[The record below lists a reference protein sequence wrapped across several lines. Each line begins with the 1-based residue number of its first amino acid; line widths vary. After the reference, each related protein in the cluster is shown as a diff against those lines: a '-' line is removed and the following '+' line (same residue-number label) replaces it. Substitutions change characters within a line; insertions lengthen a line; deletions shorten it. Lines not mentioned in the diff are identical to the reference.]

1 MFIKIVLL
9 NVDVREVRKIRKPI
23 ELMFISLVLLFL
35 VLNGVHADENAT
47 DILQANATESDVSS
61 SFQDESIISNPD
73 SPDLVFNITSD
84 NVYDYF
90 VDRSKTLNS
99 TYSYADLFIS
109 EDMEDLGILTIKA
122 NNVTIN
128 GNNHTLKNTFFSIES
143 SGVTLNNLTLCLNE
157 SDEDNDYAAID
168 LWRASGTTISNVN
181 IDFNVPRDT
190 SAYGIYSQGTE
201 YSLINNLKII
211 NTTININGNNRAE
224 GRVYGIKME
233 YSPYAVLENNT
244 INANLPLHTVAFMG
258 TTANLDSEF
267 VLAVGIAN
275 SDNLVFNSNVVNTNV
290 NIRPECAYPTLDSIF
305 ICDSSDCNI
314 TNNVITLID
323 DITYKDEANYLYALD
338 GYRVDNLL
346 IEGNRI
352 RLGTAGGA
360 YAAGTAYPIQLT
372 GPASGVLIQHN
383 NLYSKSN
390 GPNIGIYSHNFN
402 GDNYITILNN
412 YINITGRAGN
422 HSWALVAGIESQ
434 DNNDIIMNNIIEIH
448 NTGKVEW
455 DDNIYGI
462 SYSQKTDSTHTYRV
476 VNNTVISDGYYV
488 SHMLDADNTTVTNNT
503 LVRTDKYAD
512 TNYDPFKRGA
522 AIGADTD
529 VSKNNDFSGNRVI
542 TIFEYG
548 LEHQSDEVD
557 GGEPFHY
564 EPPENVNGRTNVIN
578 GSGIVPQKPGFPG
591 GNPLLPGNNGG
602 GSINTGGN
610 GQGGFHSPD
619 AADGDNG
626 YNGFPDLSGDNGESL
641 SRKAN
646 HGANA
651 KTVNSFN
658 NEGSSDNSYNNLV
671 ATSNSTSSDAPS
683 VDGVTVSGRSS
694 SSASSAGAAG
704 SSGASQDVS
713 KAYEITKNIVEN
725 GPDDILKFIALAV
738 VCEILLVVGYR
749 RKENEDITD

>member
-1 MFIKIVLL
+1 
-9 NVDVREVRKIRKPI
+9 
-23 ELMFISLVLLFL
+23 MFISLLLLFI
-35 VLNGVHADENAT
+35 VLNGV
-47 DILQANATESDVSS
+47 QATENTTEIVSS
-61 SFQDESIISNPD
+61 NVTEPVVQCAPEDEVLEVEQ
-73 SPDLVFNITSD
+73 DLVFNITND
-84 NVYDYF
+84 NLNDYF
-90 VDRSKTLNS
+90 VRGKLKSD
-99 TYSYADLFIS
+99 YSYATFFIS
-109 EDMEDLGILTIKA
+109 EDMEDCGILAVQAK
-122 NNVTIN
+122 NVTIN
-128 GNNHTLKNTFFSIES
+128 GNNHILKNTMFSIES
-143 SGVTLNNLTLCLNE
+143 TGVTLNNLTIMLSE

-168 LWRASGTTISNVN
+168 LWRADDTTIINVK
-181 IDFNVPRDT
+181 IDFNATRDA
-190 SAYGIYSQGTE
+190 SAYGIYSQGTR
-201 YSLINNLKII
+201 YSPINNLKII
-211 NTTININGNNRAE
+211 NTTVNINGDNRAE

-258 TTANLDSEF
+258 TTADLDSEF
-267 VLAVGIAN
+267 ALAVGI
-275 SDNLVFNSNVVNTNV
+275 SHCDNLLFNSNVVNTNV
-290 NIRPECAYPTLDSIF
+290 NVRPECSYPTLDSVF
-305 ICDSSDCNI
+305 ICDSKDCNI

-323 DITYKDEANYLYALD
+323 DITFKDEANYLYALD

-346 IEGNRI
+346 VEGNRI
-352 RLGTAGGA
+352 RVGTDGGA

-372 GPASGVLIQHN
+372 GPASGVLIKYN

-412 YINITGRAGN
+412 YINVTGRAGN

-434 DNNDIIMNNIIEIH
+434 DNNDIIMNNIIEVH
-448 NTGKVEW
+448 NTGEVKW
-455 DDNIYGI
+455 TDNIYGI

-512 TNYDPFKRGA
+512 TNYDPFKRGD
-522 AIGADTD
+522 AIGEGTD
-529 VSKNNDFSGNRVI
+529 ASKNNDFSGNRVI

-548 LEHQSDEVD
+548 LEHQSDEID
-557 GGEPFHY
+557 GGDPFVY
-564 EPPENVNGRTNVIN
+564 VPPENVNGRTNVIN

-610 GQGGFHSPD
+610 TPGGFHSPD
-619 AADGDNG
+619 GADGDNG

-641 SRKAN
+641 SRKPAWGN
-646 HGANA
+646 NA

-658 NEGSSDNSYNNLV
+658 NEGTASNSYNNNVV
-671 ATSNSTSSDAPS
+671 ASENSTSSETPS
-683 VDGVTVSGRSS
+683 VNGITSTGKSS
-694 SSASSAGAAG
+694 SSASSVGAAG
-704 SSGASQDVS
+704 SSGAQDSS
-713 KAYEITKNIVEN
+713 KAYEITKSIVEN

-749 RKENEDITD
+749 RKENEDIAD

>member
-9 NVDVREVRKIRKPI
+9 NVDVREVRKIRKPVKVM
-23 ELMFISLVLLFL
+23 LISLLFLFL

-73 SPDLVFNITSD
+73 LVFNITRD
-84 NVYDYF
+84 NVYDDYF
-90 VDRSKTLNS
+90 VGRSKTLNS
-99 TYSYADLFIS
+99 TYSYANLFIS

-143 SGVTLNNLTLCLNE
+143 SGVTLNNLTLCLTE

-211 NTTININGNNRAE
+211 NTTVSISGNNRAE

-233 YSPYAVLENNT
+233 YSPNAVLENNT

-290 NIRPECAYPTLDSIF
+290 NVRPECAYPTLDSIF

-323 DITYKDEANYLYALD
+323 DITYKDEVNYLYALD

-352 RLGTAGGA
+352 RVGTAGGA

-422 HSWALVAGIESQ
+422 HSYALVAGIESQ
-434 DNNDIIMNNIIEIH
+434 DNNDIIMNNVIEVH
-448 NTGKVEW
+448 NTGKVEL

-462 SYSQKTDSTHTYRV
+462 SYSQETESTHTYRV

-646 HGANA
+646 QGANV

-683 VDGVTVSGRSS
+683 VDGVAVSGRSS
-694 SSASSAGAAG
+694 SSASSAGGAG

>member
-1 MFIKIVLL
+1 ML
-9 NVDVREVRKIRKPI
+9 
-23 ELMFISLVLLFL
+23 ISLLFLFL

-47 DILQANATESDVSS
+47 DILQANATEADVSS
-61 SFQDESIISNPD
+61 SLQEESIINNPD

-84 NVYDYF
+84 NVDDYF
-90 VDRSKTLNS
+90 VRGTLKS
-99 TYSYADLFIS
+99 TYSYANLFIS
-109 EDMEDLGILTIKA
+109 EDMEDLGILTIRA
-122 NNVTIN
+122 NNVTVN

-143 SGVTLNNLTLCLNE
+143 TGVTLNNLTLCLTE

-190 SAYGIYSQGTE
+190 SAYGIYSQGTR

-211 NTTININGNNRAE
+211 NTTVNINGDNRAG
-224 GRVYGIKME
+224 GRVYGIRME
-233 YSPYAVLENNT
+233 YSPNAVLENNT
-244 INANLPLHTVAFMG
+244 INANLPLHTVAFRG
-258 TTANLDSEF
+258 TTADLDSEF
-267 VLAVGIAN
+267 CLAVGISN
-275 SDNLVFNSNVVNTNV
+275 CDNLVFNSNVVNTNV
-290 NIRPECAYPTLDSIF
+290 NVRPECAYPTLDAVF
-305 ICDSSDCNI
+305 ICDSRDCNI

-412 YINITGRAGN
+412 YINVTGRAGN

-434 DNNDIIMNNIIEIH
+434 DNNDIIMNNIIEVH

-476 VNNTVISDGYYV
+476 INNTVISDGYYV

-512 TNYDPFKRGA
+512 TNYDPFKRGDS
-522 AIGADTD
+522 IGADTD
-529 VSKNNDFSGNRVI
+529 ESRNNDFSGNRVI

-557 GGEPFHY
+557 GGEPFIY
-564 EPPENVNGRTNVIN
+564 VPPENVNGRTNVIN
-578 GSGIVPQKPGFPG
+578 GSGILPQKPGFPG

-610 GQGGFHSPD
+610 SPGGFNSPD

-641 SRKAN
+641 SRKSN
-646 HGANA
+646 QGASV

-658 NEGSSDNSYNNLV
+658 NEGSNSNSYNNLV
-671 ATSNSTSSDAPS
+671 ASSNSTSSDAPS

-694 SSASSAGAAG
+694 SAASSAGAGG

-713 KAYEITKNIVEN
+713 KAYEISKNIVEN

>member
-1 MFIKIVLL
+1 MW
-9 NVDVREVRKIRKPI
+9 EVRKIRDSLK
-23 ELMFISLVLLFL
+23 ISLLLLIFVISL
-35 VLNGVHADENAT
+35 TSVSAHDDNVT
-47 DILQANATESDVSS
+47 DTISEVSNETAVVSSLDTVDDVSDNQVLGEGEVS
-61 SFQDESIISNPD
+61 GLTI
-73 SPDLVFNITSD
+73 NITHD
-84 NVYDYF
+84 NVKDYF
-90 VDRSKTLNS
+90 VRGVLKS
-99 TYSYADLFIS
+99 TYSDAELFIS
-109 EDMEDLGILTIKA
+109 EDMDDLGILAVRA
-122 NNVTIN
+122 NNVTIY
-128 GNNHTLKNTFFSIES
+128 GNNHTLRNTVFSIEADD
-143 SGVTLNNLTLCLNE
+143 VTLNDLVLNVTE
-157 SDEDNDYAAID
+157 SFEDNDYAAVL
-168 LWRASGTTISNVN
+168 LWHCDNTCIYNTVINYIAPLNG
-181 IDFNVPRDT
+181 D
-190 SAYGIYSQGTE
+190 AYGIYSEGTK
-201 YSLINNLKII
+201 YKNNRNIMI
-211 NTTININGNNRAE
+211 VNTTVNITGDNRAE
-224 GRVYGIKME
+224 GRVYGIRME
-233 YSPYAVLENNT
+233 YSPNAVLENNT
-244 INANLPLHTVAFMG
+244 INANLPLHTVAFRG
-258 TTANLDSEF
+258 TTADLDSEF
-267 VLAVGIAN
+267 CLAVGISN
-275 SDNLVFNSNVVNTNV
+275 CDNLVFNSNVVNTNV
-290 NIRPECAYPTLDSIF
+290 NVRPECAYPTLDAVF
-305 ICDSSDCNI
+305 ICDSRDCNI

-412 YINITGRAGN
+412 YINVTGRAGN

-455 DDNIYGI
+455 EDNIYGI

-476 VNNTVISDGYYV
+476 INNTVISDGYYV

-512 TNYDPFKRGA
+512 TNYDPFKRGDS
-522 AIGADTD
+522 IGADTD
-529 VSKNNDFSGNRVI
+529 ASRNNDFSGNRVI

-557 GGEPFHY
+557 GGDPFVY
-564 EPPENVNGRTNVIN
+564 VPPENVNGRTNVIN
-578 GSGIVPQKPGFPG
+578 GSGIAPQRPGVPG
-591 GNPLLPGNNGG
+591 GNPLIPGNNGG

-610 GQGGFHSPD
+610 SPGGFHSPD
-619 AADGDNG
+619 VADGDNG
-626 YNGFPDLSGDNGESL
+626 FNGFPDLSGDNGESL
-641 SRKAN
+641 SRKTN
-646 HGANA
+646 QGNNV

-694 SSASSAGAAG
+694 SAASSAGAGG
-704 SSGASQDVS
+704 SSGASQDSS
-713 KAYEITKNIVEN
+713 KAYEISKNIVEN

-749 RKENEDITD
+749 RKESEDITD

>member
-1 MFIKIVLL
+1 MSLL
-9 NVDVREVRKIRKPI
+9 IMI
-23 ELMFISLVLLFL
+23 LMAGAVQ
-35 VLNGVHADENAT
+35 AEDNAT
-47 DILQANATESDVSS
+47 DTVSTNS
-61 SFQDESIISNPD
+61 SEPIVKSEVQTLSGEPD
-73 SPDLVFNITSD
+73 SPDLVFNVTND
-84 NVYDYF
+84 NIDDYF
-90 VDRSKTLNS
+90 VRGTITSR
-99 TYSYADLFIS
+99 YSYATLFIS
-109 EDMEDLGILTIKA
+109 EDMDDCGILTVRA
-122 NNVTIN
+122 NNLTIN
-128 GNNHTLKNTFFSIES
+128 GNGHVLKNTMFSIEAK
-143 SGVTLNNLTLCLNE
+143 GVTLNNLTICLDE
-157 SDEDNDYAAID
+157 SNKDNDYAAID
-168 LWRASGTTISNVN
+168 LWGANDTTITNVK
-181 IDFNVPRDT
+181 IDFNATRDT
-190 SAYGIYSQGTE
+190 SAYGIYSQGTQ
-201 YSLINNLKII
+201 YYLINNLKII
-211 NTTININGNNRAE
+211 NTTININGDNRAE
-224 GRVYGIKME
+224 GRVYGIRME
-233 YSPYAVLENNT
+233 YSPNAILENNT
-244 INANLPLHTVAFMG
+244 INANLPLHTVAFRG
-258 TTANLDSEF
+258 TTADLGSEF
-267 VLAVGIAN
+267 CLAVGVSN
-275 SDNLVFNSNVVNTNV
+275 SNNLVFNSNVVNTNV
-290 NIRPECAYPTLDSIF
+290 NVRPECSYPTLDSVF
-305 ICDSSDCNI
+305 ICDSANCNI

-352 RLGTAGGA
+352 RIGTAGGA

-412 YINITGRAGN
+412 YINVTGRAGN

-434 DNNDIIMNNIIEIH
+434 DNNDIIMNNVIEVH
-448 NTGKVEW
+448 NTGSVKW

-462 SYSQKTDSTHTYRV
+462 SYSQKTDSTHSYRV

-512 TNYDPFKRGA
+512 TNYDPFKRGD

-529 VSKNNDFSGNRVI
+529 ASKNNDFSGNRVI

-548 LEHQSDEVD
+548 LEHQNDEVD
-557 GGEPFHY
+557 GGDPFVY
-564 EPPENVNGRTNVIN
+564 VPPENVNGRTNVIN
-578 GSGIVPQKPGFPG
+578 GSGIAPQKPGFPG

-610 GQGGFHSPD
+610 TPGGFHSPD

-641 SRKAN
+641 SRKPAW
-646 HGANA
+646 GDNA

-658 NEGSSDNSYNNLV
+658 NDGTTSNSYNNNVV
-671 ATSNSTSSDAPS
+671 ASENSTSSETPS
-683 VDGVTVSGRSS
+683 VNGVTSAGKSS

-704 SSGASQDVS
+704 SSGAQDVS
-713 KAYEITKNIVEN
+713 KAYEISKNIVEN
-725 GPDDILKFIALAV
+725 GPSDILKFIAIAV
-738 VCEILLVVGYR
+738 VCEILLIVGYR
-749 RKENEDITD
+749 RKENENITD

>member
-1 MFIKIVLL
+1 MLIFVISLTSVSAHDDNVTDTILDLSNETASVSSLNTVNDASTNQAVGEADVADL
-9 NVDVREVRKIRKPI
+9 TINITNDNVD
-23 ELMFISLVLLFL
+23 
-35 VLNGVHADENAT
+35 
-47 DILQANATESDVSS
+47 
-61 SFQDESIISNPD
+61 
-73 SPDLVFNITSD
+73 
-84 NVYDYF
+84 DYF
-90 VDRSKTLNS
+90 VRGVLKS
-99 TYSYADLFIS
+99 TYSDAKLFIS
-109 EDMEDLGILTIKA
+109 EDMEDLGILTVRAK
-122 NNVTIN
+122 NVTIY
-128 GNNHTLKNTFFSIES
+128 GNNHTLKNTVFSIEADD
-143 SGVTLNNLTLCLNE
+143 VTLNNLVLNVTE
-157 SDEDNDYAAID
+157 SFEDNDYAAVL
-168 LWRASGTTISNVN
+168 LWHCDNTGIYNTVINYVAPLNA
-181 IDFNVPRDT
+181 D
-190 SAYGIYSQGTE
+190 AYGIYSEGTK
-201 YSLINNLKII
+201 YRNNRNVRIANSTVNLI
-211 NTTININGNNRAE
+211 GNNPSS
-224 GRVYGIKME
+224 GRVYAIKLE
-233 YSPYAVLENNT
+233 YSPNTLFENNT
-244 INANLPLHTVAFMG
+244 VDALLPLRTVAFLD

-267 VLAVGIAN
+267 CLAVGISN
-275 SDNLVFNSNVVNTNV
+275 CDNLSFNNNIINTNV
-290 NIRPECAYPTLDSIF
+290 NVRPECAYPTLDSVF
-305 ICDSSDCNI
+305 ICDSNNCNV

-338 GYRVDNLL
+338 VYRAKDLL
-346 IEGNRI
+346 VEGNSI
-352 RLGTAGGA
+352 RLGTSGGA

-372 GPASGVLIQHN
+372 GPASGVMIRYN

-412 YINITGRAGN
+412 YINVTGRAGN

-448 NTGKVEW
+448 NTGAVKW
-455 DDNIYGI
+455 DDNLYGI

-512 TNYDPFKRGA
+512 TNYDPFKRGEN
-522 AIGADTD
+522 IGANTD
-529 VSKNNDFSGNRVI
+529 KDKNNDFSGNRVI

-557 GGEPFHY
+557 GGDPFVY
-564 EPPENVNGRTNVIN
+564 VPPENVNGRTNVIN

-591 GNPLLPGNNGG
+591 GNPLIPGNNGG

-610 GQGGFHSPD
+610 SPGGFHSPD

-641 SRKAN
+641 SRKN
-646 HGANA
+646 TQGASV

-658 NEGSSDNSYNNLV
+658 NDGSSDNSYNNLV

-694 SSASSAGAAG
+694 SAGSSAGAAG
-704 SSGASQDVS
+704 SSGASQDSS

-749 RKENEDITD
+749 RKESEDITD

>member
-1 MFIKIVLL
+1 MDFGG
-9 NVDVREVRKIRKPI
+9 EVRKIRDSLK
-23 ELMFISLVLLFL
+23 ISLLMLILLVSL
-35 VLNGVHADENAT
+35 TSVSAHDDNVT
-47 DILQANATESDVSS
+47 DTISDVSNETVVVS
-61 SFQDESIISNPD
+61 SSNHVAVD
-73 SPDLVFNITSD
+73 SNDNQTLGEADVADLTINITSD
-84 NVYDYF
+84 NVHDYF
-90 VDRSKTLNS
+90 VRGTLKPA
-99 TYSYADLFIS
+99 YSYANLFIS
-109 EDMEDLGILTIKA
+109 EDMDDLGILAVRA

-128 GNNHTLKNTFFSIES
+128 GNNHTLKNTVFSIEAD
-143 SGVTLNNLTLCLNE
+143 GVTLNNIVLNVTE
-157 SDEDNDYAAID
+157 YFEYNDYAAILVWHTD
-168 LWRASGTTISNVN
+168 NVGIYN
-181 IDFNVPRDT
+181 TVINYVAPKNTD
-190 SAYGIYSQGTE
+190 AYGIYCEGTK
-201 YSLINNLKII
+201 YRNNRNVQII
-211 NTTININGNNRAE
+211 NTTVNINGDNRAE
-224 GRVYGIKME
+224 GRVYGIRME
-233 YSPYAVLENNT
+233 YSPNAVLENNT
-244 INANLPLHTVAFMG
+244 INANLPLHTVAFRG
-258 TTANLDSEF
+258 TTADLDSEF
-267 VLAVGIAN
+267 CLAVGISN
-275 SDNLVFNSNVVNTNV
+275 CDNLVFNSNVVNTNV
-290 NIRPECAYPTLDSIF
+290 NVRPECAYPTLDAVF
-305 ICDSSDCNI
+305 ICDSRDCNI

-412 YINITGRAGN
+412 YINVTGRAGN

-434 DNNDIIMNNIIEIH
+434 DNNDIIMNNIIEVH
-448 NTGKVEW
+448 NTGEVKWE
-455 DDNIYGI
+455 DNIYGI

-512 TNYDPFKRGA
+512 TDYDPFKRGDS
-522 AIGADTD
+522 IGADTD
-529 VSKNNDFSGNRVI
+529 ASRNNDFSGNRVI

-557 GGEPFHY
+557 GGDPFVY
-564 EPPENVNGRTNVIN
+564 VPPENVNGRTNVIN
-578 GSGIVPQKPGFPG
+578 GSGIAPQRPGFPG
-591 GNPLLPGNNGG
+591 GNPLIPGNNGG

-610 GQGGFHSPD
+610 SPGGFNSPD

-641 SRKAN
+641 SRKSN
-646 HGANA
+646 HGGNV

-658 NEGSSDNSYNNLV
+658 NEGSADNSYNNLV

-694 SSASSAGAAG
+694 SAGSSAGAAG

-749 RKENEDITD
+749 RKESEDITD

>member
-1 MFIKIVLL
+1 M
-9 NVDVREVRKIRKPI
+9 NVWEVRKIRKPVG
-23 ELMFISLVLLFL
+23 LMFISLVLLFL

-47 DILQANATESDVSS
+47 DVLQVNVTEVDVSS
-61 SFQDESIISNPD
+61 SFQDESIMDNPD
-73 SPDLVFNITSD
+73 SQDLVFNITSD
-84 NVYDYF
+84 NVDDYF
-90 VDRSKTLNS
+90 VRGTLKS
-99 TYSYADLFIS
+99 TYSYANLFIS
-109 EDMEDLGILTIKA
+109 EDMEDLGILTIRA

-143 SGVTLNNLTLCLNE
+143 TGVTLNNLTLCLTE

-190 SAYGIYSQGTE
+190 SAYGIYSQGTR

-211 NTTININGNNRAE
+211 NTTVGINGDNRAE
-224 GRVYGIKME
+224 GRVYGIRME
-233 YSPYAVLENNT
+233 YSPNAILENNT
-244 INANLPLHTVAFMG
+244 INANLPLHTVAFRG
-258 TTANLDSEF
+258 TTADLDSEF
-267 VLAVGIAN
+267 CLAVGISN
-275 SDNLVFNSNVVNTNV
+275 CDNLVFNSNVVNTNV
-290 NIRPECAYPTLDSIF
+290 NVRPECAYPTLDAVF
-305 ICDSSDCNI
+305 ICDSRDCNI

-412 YINITGRAGN
+412 YINVTGRAGN

-434 DNNDIIMNNIIEIH
+434 DNNDIIMNNIIEVH
-448 NTGKVEW
+448 NTGEVKWE
-455 DDNIYGI
+455 DNIYGI

-476 VNNTVISDGYYV
+476 INNTVISDGYYV

-512 TNYDPFKRGA
+512 TDYDPFKRGDS
-522 AIGADTD
+522 IGADTD
-529 VSKNNDFSGNRVI
+529 ESRNNDFSGNRVI

-557 GGEPFHY
+557 GGDPFVY
-564 EPPENVNGRTNVIN
+564 VPPENVNGRTNVIN
-578 GSGIVPQKPGFPG
+578 GSGIAPQRPGFPG
-591 GNPLLPGNNGG
+591 GNPLIPGNNGG

-610 GQGGFHSPD
+610 SPGGFHSPD

-641 SRKAN
+641 SRKTN
-646 HGANA
+646 QGNNV

-658 NEGSSDNSYNNLV
+658 NEGSNSNSYNNLV
-671 ATSNSTSSDAPS
+671 ASSNSTSSDAPS
-683 VDGVTVSGRSS
+683 VDGVAVSGRSS
-694 SSASSAGAAG
+694 SAASSAGAAG
-704 SSGASQDVS
+704 SSGASQDSS
-713 KAYEITKNIVEN
+713 KAYEISKNIVEN

-749 RKENEDITD
+749 RKESEDITD

>member
-1 MFIKIVLL
+1 MCW
-9 NVDVREVRKIRKPI
+9 EVKKIRKSVGV
-23 ELMFISLVLLFL
+23 MFISLLLLFI
-35 VLNGVHADENAT
+35 VLNGV
-47 DILQANATESDVSS
+47 QATENTTEIVSS
-61 SFQDESIISNPD
+61 NVTEPVVQCAPEDEVLEVEQ
-73 SPDLVFNITSD
+73 DLVFNITND
-84 NVYDYF
+84 NLNDYF
-90 VDRSKTLNS
+90 VRGKLKSD
-99 TYSYADLFIS
+99 YSYATFFIS
-109 EDMEDLGILTIKA
+109 EDMEDCGILAVQAK
-122 NNVTIN
+122 NVTIN
-128 GNNHTLKNTFFSIES
+128 GNNHILKNTMFSIES
-143 SGVTLNNLTLCLNE
+143 TGVTLNNLTIMLSE

-168 LWRASGTTISNVN
+168 LWRADDTTIINVK
-181 IDFNVPRDT
+181 IDFNATRDA
-190 SAYGIYSQGTE
+190 SAYGIYSQGTR
-201 YSLINNLKII
+201 YSPINNLKII
-211 NTTININGNNRAE
+211 NTTVNINGDNRAE

-258 TTANLDSEF
+258 TTADLDSEF
-267 VLAVGIAN
+267 ALAVGI
-275 SDNLVFNSNVVNTNV
+275 SHCDNLLFNSNVVNTNV
-290 NIRPECAYPTLDSIF
+290 NVRPECSYPTLDSVF
-305 ICDSSDCNI
+305 ICDSKDCNI

-323 DITYKDEANYLYALD
+323 DITFKDEANYLYALD

-346 IEGNRI
+346 VEGNRI
-352 RLGTAGGA
+352 RVGTDGGA

-372 GPASGVLIQHN
+372 GPASGVLIKYN

-412 YINITGRAGN
+412 YINVTGRAGN

-434 DNNDIIMNNIIEIH
+434 DNNDIIMNNIIEVH
-448 NTGKVEW
+448 NTGEVKW
-455 DDNIYGI
+455 TDNIYGI

-512 TNYDPFKRGA
+512 TNYDPFKRGD
-522 AIGADTD
+522 AIGEGTD
-529 VSKNNDFSGNRVI
+529 ASKNNDFSGNRVI

-548 LEHQSDEVD
+548 LEHQSDEID
-557 GGEPFHY
+557 GGDPFVY
-564 EPPENVNGRTNVIN
+564 VPPENVNGRTNVIN

-610 GQGGFHSPD
+610 TPGGFHSPD
-619 AADGDNG
+619 GADGDNG

-641 SRKAN
+641 SRKPAWGN
-646 HGANA
+646 NA

-658 NEGSSDNSYNNLV
+658 NEGTASNSYNNNVV
-671 ATSNSTSSDAPS
+671 ASENSTSSETPS
-683 VDGVTVSGRSS
+683 VNGITSTGKSS
-694 SSASSAGAAG
+694 SSASSVGAAG
-704 SSGASQDVS
+704 SSGAQDSS
-713 KAYEITKNIVEN
+713 KAYEITKSIVEN

-749 RKENEDITD
+749 RKENEDIAD

>member
-1 MFIKIVLL
+1 M
-9 NVDVREVRKIRKPI
+9 
-23 ELMFISLVLLFL
+23 
-35 VLNGVHADENAT
+35 
-47 DILQANATESDVSS
+47 
-61 SFQDESIISNPD
+61 
-73 SPDLVFNITSD
+73 
-84 NVYDYF
+84 
-90 VDRSKTLNS
+90 
-99 TYSYADLFIS
+99 
-109 EDMEDLGILTIKA
+109 TIKA

-233 YSPYAVLENNT
+233 YSPNAVLENNT

-323 DITYKDEANYLYALD
+323 DITYKDEVNYLYALD

-422 HSWALVAGIESQ
+422 HSYALVAGIESQ
-434 DNNDIIMNNIIEIH
+434 DNNDIIMNNVIEVH
-448 NTGKVEW
+448 NTGKVEL

-512 TNYDPFKRGA
+512 TNYDPFKRG
-522 AIGADTD
+522 T
-529 VSKNNDFSGNRVI
+529 
-542 TIFEYG
+542 
-548 LEHQSDEVD
+548 EVAL
-557 GGEPFHY
+557 HL
-564 EPPENVNGRTNVIN
+564 
-578 GSGIVPQKPGFPG
+578 K
-591 GNPLLPGNNGG
+591 
-602 GSINTGGN
+602 
-610 GQGGFHSPD
+610 GQGS
-619 AADGDNG
+619 
-626 YNGFPDLSGDNGESL
+626 
-641 SRKAN
+641 
-646 HGANA
+646 
-651 KTVNSFN
+651 
-658 NEGSSDNSYNNLV
+658 LV
-671 ATSNSTSSDAPS
+671 AILCFRVTTAAVQSTPAAM
-683 VDGVTVSGRSS
+683 VKAVFTVRMRLMVTM
-694 SSASSAGAAG
+694 
-704 SSGASQDVS
+704 
-713 KAYEITKNIVEN
+713 
-725 GPDDILKFIALAV
+725 DIMVFL
-738 VCEILLVVGYR
+738 
-749 RKENEDITD
+749 T

>member
-1 MFIKIVLL
+1 M
-9 NVDVREVRKIRKPI
+9 REVRKIRKPVKVM
-23 ELMFISLVLLFL
+23 LISLLFLFL
-35 VLNGVHADENAT
+35 VLNGVYADENAT

-61 SFQDESIISNPD
+61 SLQDESIINNPD
-73 SPDLVFNITSD
+73 SPDLVFNITRD
-84 NVYDYF
+84 NVYDDYF
-90 VDRSKTLNS
+90 VGRSKTLNS

-109 EDMEDLGILTIKA
+109 EDMENLGILTIRA

-168 LWRASGTTISNVN
+168 LWKASGTTISNVN

-211 NTTININGNNRAE
+211 NTTVNISGNNRAE
-224 GRVYGIKME
+224 GRVYGIRLE
-233 YSPYAVLENNT
+233 YSPNAVLENNT
-244 INANLPLHTVAFMG
+244 INANLPLHTVAFRG

-323 DITYKDEANYLYALD
+323 DITYKDEVNYLYALD

-352 RLGTAGGA
+352 RVGTAGGA

-434 DNNDIIMNNIIEIH
+434 DNNDIIMNNVIEVH
-448 NTGKVEW
+448 NTGKVEL

-462 SYSQKTDSTHTYRV
+462 SYSQETNSTHTYRV

-557 GGEPFHY
+557 GGDPFVY
-564 EPPENVNGRTNVIN
+564 VPPENVNGRTNVIN

-591 GNPLLPGNNGG
+591 GNPLLPGGNGG

-610 GQGGFHSPD
+610 VPGGFNSPD
-619 AADGDNG
+619 VADGDNG
-626 YNGFPDLSGDNGESL
+626 FNGFPDLSGDDGESL
-641 SRKAN
+641 SRKTN
-646 HGANA
+646 QGNNV

-694 SSASSAGAAG
+694 SAASSAGAAG

-749 RKENEDITD
+749 RKESEDITD

>member
-1 MFIKIVLL
+1 M
-9 NVDVREVRKIRKPI
+9 REVRKIRKPVKVM
-23 ELMFISLVLLFL
+23 LISLLFLFL

-73 SPDLVFNITSD
+73 SPDLVFNITRD
-84 NVYDYF
+84 NVYDDYF
-90 VDRSKTLNS
+90 VGRSKTLNS
-99 TYSYADLFIS
+99 TYSYANLFIS
-109 EDMEDLGILTIKA
+109 EDMEDLGILTIRA

-168 LWRASGTTISNVN
+168 LWKASGTTISNVN

-190 SAYGIYSQGTE
+190 SAYGIYSQGTR

-211 NTTININGNNRAE
+211 NTTVNINGDNRAE
-224 GRVYGIKME
+224 GRVYGIRLE
-233 YSPYAVLENNT
+233 YSPNAVLENNT
-244 INANLPLHTVAFMG
+244 INANLPLHTVAFRG
-258 TTANLDSEF
+258 TTADLDSEF

-275 SDNLVFNSNVVNTNV
+275 SDNLVFNSNVVNANV
-290 NIRPECAYPTLDSIF
+290 NVRPECAYPTLDSIF

-412 YINITGRAGN
+412 YINVTGRAGN

-448 NTGKVEW
+448 NTGEVKWE
-455 DDNIYGI
+455 DNIYGI

-476 VNNTVISDGYYV
+476 INNTVISDGYYV

-512 TNYDPFKRGA
+512 TNYDPFKRGD
-522 AIGADTD
+522 AIGKDTD
-529 VSKNNDFSGNRVI
+529 ESKNNDFSGNRVI

-557 GGEPFHY
+557 GGDPFVY
-564 EPPENVNGRTNVIN
+564 VPPENVNGRTNVIN
-578 GSGIVPQKPGFPG
+578 GSGILPQKPGFPG
-591 GNPLLPGNNGG
+591 GNPLIPGNNGG

-610 GQGGFHSPD
+610 SPGGFHSPD

-641 SRKAN
+641 SRKTN
-646 HGANA
+646 QGNNV

-658 NEGSSDNSYNNLV
+658 NDGSSDNSYNNLV
-671 ATSNSTSSDAPS
+671 ASSNSTSSDAPS

-694 SSASSAGAAG
+694 SAASSAGAGG

-713 KAYEITKNIVEN
+713 KAYEISKNIVEN

-749 RKENEDITD
+749 RKESEDITD

>member
-1 MFIKIVLL
+1 M
-9 NVDVREVRKIRKPI
+9 REVRKIRKPVKVM
-23 ELMFISLVLLFL
+23 LISLLFLFL

-73 SPDLVFNITSD
+73 SPDLVFNITRD
-84 NVYDYF
+84 NVYDDYF
-90 VDRSKTLNS
+90 VGRSKTLNS
-99 TYSYADLFIS
+99 TYSYANLFIS
-109 EDMEDLGILTIKA
+109 EDMEDLGILTIRA

-168 LWRASGTTISNVN
+168 LWKASGTTISNVN

-190 SAYGIYSQGTE
+190 SAYGIYSQGTR

-211 NTTININGNNRAE
+211 NTTVNINGDNRAE
-224 GRVYGIKME
+224 GRVYGIRLE
-233 YSPYAVLENNT
+233 YSPNAVLENNT
-244 INANLPLHTVAFMG
+244 INANLPLHTVAFRG
-258 TTANLDSEF
+258 TTADLDSEF

-275 SDNLVFNSNVVNTNV
+275 SDNLVFNSNVVNANV
-290 NIRPECAYPTLDSIF
+290 NVRPECAYPTLDSIF

-412 YINITGRAGN
+412 YINVTGRAGN

-448 NTGKVEW
+448 NTGEVKWE
-455 DDNIYGI
+455 DNIYGI

-476 VNNTVISDGYYV
+476 INNTVISDGYYV

-512 TNYDPFKRGA
+512 TNYDPFKRGD
-522 AIGADTD
+522 AIGKDTD
-529 VSKNNDFSGNRVI
+529 ESKNNDFSGNRVI

-557 GGEPFHY
+557 GGDPFVY
-564 EPPENVNGRTNVIN
+564 VPPENVNGRTNVIN
-578 GSGIVPQKPGFPG
+578 GSGILPQKPGFPG
-591 GNPLLPGNNGG
+591 GNPLIPGNNGG

-610 GQGGFHSPD
+610 SPGGFHSPD

-641 SRKAN
+641 SRKTN
-646 HGANA
+646 QGNNV

-658 NEGSSDNSYNNLV
+658 NDGSSDNSYNNLV
-671 ATSNSTSSDAPS
+671 ASSNSTSSDAPS

-694 SSASSAGAAG
+694 SAASSAGAGG

-713 KAYEITKNIVEN
+713 KAYEISKNIVEN

-738 VCEILLVVGYR
+738 VCEILLVVGW
-749 RKENEDITD
+749 KVKTLQINCHGS

>member
-9 NVDVREVRKIRKPI
+9 NVDVREVRKIRKPVKVM
-23 ELMFISLVLLFL
+23 LISLLFLFL

-73 SPDLVFNITSD
+73 LVFNITRD
-84 NVYDYF
+84 NVYDDYF
-90 VDRSKTLNS
+90 VGRSKTLNS
-99 TYSYADLFIS
+99 TYSYANLFIS

-143 SGVTLNNLTLCLNE
+143 SGVTLNNLTLCLTE

-211 NTTININGNNRAE
+211 NTTVSISGNNRAE

-233 YSPYAVLENNT
+233 YSPNAVLENNT

-290 NIRPECAYPTLDSIF
+290 NVRPECAYPTLDSIF

-323 DITYKDEANYLYALD
+323 DITYKDEVNYLYALD

-352 RLGTAGGA
+352 RVGTAGGA

-422 HSWALVAGIESQ
+422 HSYALVAGIESQ
-434 DNNDIIMNNIIEIH
+434 DNNDIIMNNVIEVH
-448 NTGKVEW
+448 NTGKVEL

-462 SYSQKTDSTHTYRV
+462 SYSQETESTHTYRV

-641 SRKAN
+641 SRKTN
-646 HGANA
+646 QGANV

-694 SSASSAGAAG
+694 SSASSVGADG